1 MLGIGILLR
10 LVFNAPQLD
19 RPVSLPFIRR
29 DQMNHKVFV
38 SKLEDTLQS
47 HENIGLDKTVDFN
60 VIHIAMPEGG
70 GGRRKGE
77 GVQEEVLIKQRPSV
91 QQKECYSNAKQW
103 QYVLFKGNRP
113 FRNYTMGSRDVTVQL
128 TLIVSTVRAWC
139 MMCVHGRA
147 IVSVCLIVLDLH
159 LSFLLIV
166 LKCFESFWP

>member
-29 DQMNHKVFV
+29 DQMNHEVFV

-91 QQKECYSNAKQW
+91 QQKECYSNAKQ
-103 QYVLFKGNRP
+103 
-113 FRNYTMGSRDVTVQL
+113 
-128 TLIVSTVRAWC
+128 
-139 MMCVHGRA
+139 
-147 IVSVCLIVLDLH
+147 
-159 LSFLLIV
+159 
-166 LKCFESFWP
+166 